1 MCCHSIL
8 GKSKNEKGTWHGNLI
23 NLRLLIKFNLT
34 MIVGSL
40 YNSVLMDDVCLNK
53 LNYDY
58 RDMIIM
64 CLNG

>member
-1 MCCHSIL
+1 VCCHSIL
-8 GKSKNEKGTWHGNLI
+8 GKSENEKGTWHGNLI
-23 NLRLLIKFNLT
+23 NLRLLIKFNFT

-53 LNYDY
+53 LNSDY
-58 RDMIIM
+58 RGMIIM